1 MCQEREATNKQA
13 PLFHQKVGSFYDSR
27 AWHCSKPKIKLM
39 LTTATVS
46 PQADR

>member
-13 PLFHQKVGSFYDSR
+13 PLIHQKVGSFYDSW

-46 PQADR
+46 PQEDQ